1 MLKRIIIVLAIIVI
15 MPLIAAL
22 FMEDSYSV
30 ERELKI
36 NKPKSE
42 VFDYIKMLKNQDNF
56 SKWASMDP
64 EMQKT
69 FRGTDGTVGFVS
81 AWSSENENVGVGEQ
95 EIMKIKEGERID
107 FELRFYKPFE
117 STSPAYMITESV
129 SGTVTTVKWGFEGH
143 MDYPMNLML
152 PFLDFEEMIGNDFET
167 GLNNLKAILEK

>member
-56 SKWASMDP
+56 SKWAQMDP
-64 EMQKT
+64 NMKKT
-69 FRGTDGTVGFVS
+69 YTGTDGTIGFIS

-107 FELRFYKPFE
+107 FELRFIKPFE
-117 STSPAYMITESV
+117 STSPAYMITESAPPN
-129 SGTVTTVKWGFEGH
+129 STIVKWGFHGKME
-143 MDYPMNLML
+143 YPMNLML
-152 PFLDFEEMIGNDFET
+152 PFVNFDEMIGNDFET
-167 GLNNLKAILEK
+167 GLNNLKEILEK